1 MHSYLPLKDT
11 LVYTGWESTSTGLP
25 SATLYDLFKY
35 HISLRTV
42 PSMELLEFLSRRV
55 VDPVEKEE
63 LSRIATDYNAYNKW
77 RQGWPSIVDLLKEFS
92 SIQVGSADLAAR
104 LPIIQPRFYSV
115 ASSLDYM
122 NKKKSSEGTLVD
134 LFLKVENYPG
144 PGGENRT
151 GFCSGFLRDLRD
163 GDEIVVYFRS
173 AQNFHLPNEDLSEI
187 PLILIASGSG
197 IAPFRSFWQQR
208 LFEQEEFKTTSQI
221 HLFFGCQDEESDFL
235 RNETNL
241 LEGSIMKRY
250 MAYSRM
256 ECTPME
262 YVQDQVHQNGQQIFE
277 EIILHQGRIYVCGRV
292 SMAEEVNTKLVNII
306 AKHGRVGIQGAATI
320 LDKMKEERRYC
331 EDIFGQ

>member
-1 MHSYLPLKDT
+1 MVH
-11 LVYTGWESTSTGLP
+11 TGWESTNTGFP
-25 SATLYDLFKY
+25 CTTLYDLFKY

-55 VDPVEKEE
+55 ANPVEKEE

-77 RQGWPSIVDLLKEFS
+77 RQGWPSIIDLLKEFPT
-92 SIQVGSADLAAR
+92 IQVGSADLAAR
-104 LPIIQPRFYSV
+104 LPNIQPRFYSV
-115 ASSLDYM
+115 ASSLDYK
-122 NKKKSSEGTLVD
+122 NKGKSSEGTLVD
-134 LFLKVENYPG
+134 LFFNVDNYQG
-144 PGGENRT
+144 PKGEIRT
-151 GFCSGFLRDLRD
+151 GFCSSFLQDLKD
-163 GDEIVVYFRS
+163 GDEIAVYLRT
-173 AQNFHLPNEDLSEI
+173 AETFHLPNGDLSEI

-197 IAPFRSFWQQR
+197 IAPFRSFWQQK
-208 LFEQEEFKTTSQI
+208 LFEQEEFKRTSPI

-235 RNETNL
+235 WNETNL
-241 LEGSIMKRY
+241 LEGSMLKRY
-250 MAYSRM
+250 CAYSRM
-256 ECTPME
+256 ECKPKE